1 MAYIMLLFKFVQN
14 KKSFKKLLFGGV
26 VQYYVEIC
34 GLAICGSKQKN
45 CGFPICGLAYLALL
59 AHLRIN
65 VDGGPA

>member
-1 MAYIMLLFKFVQN
+1 VQN

-34 GLAICGSKQKN
+34 GLAICGSKQKIAD
-45 CGFPICGLAYLALL
+45 FRFADWHTLL

-65 VDGGPA
+65 VDGGPAHIKN